1 MILNPSSES
10 LKQCVDLI
18 KKDELVAV
26 PTETVYGL
34 AGNALSES
42 AVRKIFEVK
51 GRPLIDPL
59 IVHCL
64 DYPTALDCIETNPL
78 IQSLAEEFWP
88 GPLTIIAQKK
98 DVIPDIVT
106 AGLQSVAIRV
116 PAQKELLQ
124 LLQLCGLP
132 LAAPSA
138 NPFGYVSP
146 TEAAHVERTLGG
158 KLSAILDGGRCLHGV
173 ESTIIDLR
181 NPDTPALLR
190 YGPLDPTAI
199 EKQLQR
205 PLRLQ
210 LKGRGKEHAQTAP
223 GMLSKHY
230 SPHAEVHLVEKGSAF
245 NKAKLAGRRFAHI
258 FLEKPN
264 PMLDHPDCFWLT
276 EDGCMETAARNLFAL
291 MQTLDAQ
298 SYPNLVFEFAEEK
311 GIGLAFND
319 RLRRA
324 AAK

>member
-1 MILNPSSES
+1 MILNLNRES
-10 LKQCVDLI
+10 LKRCADLI
-18 KKDELVAV
+18 KEDELVAV

-34 AGNALSES
+34 AGNALSEA

-51 GRPLIDPL
+51 GRPLVDPL

-64 DYPTALDCIETNPL
+64 DYTSALNYIESNSI
-78 IQSLAEEFWP
+78 IQSLAKEFWP
-88 GPLTIIAQKK
+88 GPLTLIALKK
-98 DVIPDIVT
+98 AIIPDIVT

-124 LLQLCGLP
+124 LLELCGMP

-146 TEAAHVERTLGG
+146 TEAVHVERTLGG

-173 ESTIIDLR
+173 ESTIIDVR
-181 NPDTPALLR
+181 NPNNPVLLR
-190 YGPLDPTAI
+190 YGPLDPNAI
-199 EKQLQR
+199 EKQLPC
-205 PLRLQ
+205 PLQIQ
-210 LKGRGKEHAQTAP
+210 LKGGGEEHAQTAP

-230 SPHAEVHLVEKGSAF
+230 SPHTKVHLVDKGSTF
-245 NKAKLAGRRFAHI
+245 NSTNTADKRFAHI
-258 FLEKPN
+258 FLKKPN
-264 PMLDHPDCFWLT
+264 PIPEHPDCFWLT

-291 MQTLDAQ
+291 MQILDAQ
-298 SYPNLVFEFAEEK
+298 AYDSLVFELAEEK

-319 RLRRA
+319 RLKRA